1 MRRLLYPLLLILLIT
16 DVSRSAEV
24 NSDKHSYNEGI
35 QEWRSQ
41 VEERLKAD
49 DGWLTIA
56 GLFWLPE
63 GEQRFGSAPDN
74 DIVLP
79 DSAPGHVGT
88 FTHRDGKITVEIAQ
102 DVNVTMHGNHIH
114 SAVLEPG
121 PKYALSVGDL
131 SLWVH
136 GSGERQ
142 AIRMRDPNSQL
153 RKEFTGLKWF
163 PTDESYRVIAR
174 FESYGEPR
182 KVESLNVFGDVI
194 EFMSPGELVFEMNGQ
209 EHRLQPTSMRN
220 GVFHI
225 IFRDKTSGKETYG
238 AARFLNTEP
247 AENGRVELDF
257 NKAHNPPCAYNPY
270 TTCPLPPKGNSLPIR
285 VEAGEMAYK
294 KAH

>member
-1 MRRLLYPLLLILLIT
+1 MASH
-16 DVSRSAEV
+16 D
-24 NSDKHSYNEGI
+24 HSYQEGI

-56 GLFWLPE
+56 GLFWLSD
-63 GEQRFGSAPDN
+63 GALRFGSAADN
-74 DIVLP
+74 DFVLP
-79 DSAPGHVGT
+79 EGAPEQVGT
-88 FTHRDGKITVEIAQ
+88 FTQHDKKITVQIEQ
-102 DVNVTMHGNHIH
+102 DVHVTMHGNHIH
-114 SAVLEPG
+114 SAVLERG
-121 PKYALSVGDL
+121 PKYALTVGDL
-131 SLWVH
+131 SLWLH

-142 AIRMRDPNSQL
+142 AIRMRDPNSKL

-163 PTDESYRVIAR
+163 PVDEAYRVSAR
-174 FESYGEPR
+174 FESYSEPR

-194 EFMSPGELVFEMNGQ
+194 QFMSPGELVFEMHGQ

-220 GVFHI
+220 GAFHI

-247 AENGRVELDF
+247 AENGHVVLDF

-270 TTCPLPPKGNSLPIR
+270 TTCPLPPKGNALPLRI
-285 VEAGEMAYK
+285 EAGEMAYK